1 MAASRAR
8 EHGETLAFEERDLPF
23 GIVFGGSLFMMLP
36 IGWLLWTVLQGGTLT
51 GSAAILIAGALLFVL
66 VIGLLIAA
74 VCGYMAGLIGASN
87 SPVSRSE
94 ERRVGNEWVGT
105 CRSRWL
111 PYH

>member
-1 MAASRAR
+1 
-8 EHGETLAFEERDLPF
+8 
-23 GIVFGGSLFMMLP
+23 MMLP

-87 SPVSRSE
+87 SPVSGIGILSVVAAALQLVGLFGGVHDVTRSDE
-94 ERRVGNEWVGT
+94 VRVGKRVVRPGT
-105 CRSRWL
+105 SGAS
-111 PYH
+111 PVP